1 MDPVTH
7 ALTGAMLS
15 CLPPK
20 RQKTMLVL
28 VSASLLPDID
38 YITRAFGADV
48 FLRYHR
54 GITHGILAAFIVPL
68 IIGAVCRGIFKKGF
82 IYYTLIGFLGYSVHL
97 LMDLTN
103 QYPTR
108 ILSPLDWSNYSMN
121 LSFIIDPYTIGAVL
135 IGILWGIKK
144 SPARKRLIASGML
157 LLIILIMGLRYE
169 LKARAEAFLRNKVD
183 EYQYILCP
191 LPNDFLRWWFVTRS
205 GVKYKTGFVDLFSK
219 TVSVVNV
226 IIYNEDEPEIKE
238 SKQLRTVKNF
248 LFFATAA
255 VPDIKRKNNRTIVH
269 WRELTY
275 SYIPGNR
282 FVATVEFDRFGRVVK
297 QGVRF

>member
-1 MDPVTH
+1 MDPITH

-15 CLPPK
+15 YLPPK
-20 RQKTMLVL
+20 RQKTMMVL
-28 VSASLLPDID
+28 VSASVLPDID
-38 YITRAFGADV
+38 YITRVFGADV

-54 GITHGILAAFIVPL
+54 GITHGILAVIVVPL
-68 IIGAVCRGIFKKGF
+68 IIGLVCQKIFKRGF
-82 IYYTLIGFLGYSVHL
+82 FYYTLLGFLGYSVHL

-108 ILSPLDWSNYSMN
+108 ILSPLDWSNYSLN
-121 LSFIIDPYTIGAVL
+121 LSFIIDPYTIAAVL
-135 IGILWGIKK
+135 LGILWGIKK
-144 SPARKRLIASGML
+144 SPTGRRIIAAGM
-157 LLIILIMGLRYE
+157 IVMIVFIMVLRYE
-169 LKARAEAFLRNKVD
+169 LKSRAEAFLRSQVD

-226 IIYNEDEPEIKE
+226 IIYSEDEPEIKE
-238 SKQLRTVKNF
+238 SKQLRTVRNF
-248 LFFATAA
+248 LYFATAA
-255 VPDIKRKNNRTIVH
+255 VPDIKRKNGRTFVY
-269 WRELTY
+269 WKELTY

-282 FVATVEFDRFGRVVK
+282 FVATVEFDRSGRVVR
-297 QGVRF
+297 QGFRF